1 MGALVIED
9 HLGFPISYRPD
20 PSNPTQVIA
29 TDDTFDIKVLKELKS
44 SVRLNG
50 ANSPHTQELLEI
62 CLHGDALLRML
73 KC

>member
-50 ANSPHTQELLEI
+50 ADSP
-62 CLHGDALLRML
+62 
-73 KC
+73 

>member
-1 MGALVIED
+1 MVSLSITGWTL
-9 HLGFPISYRPD
+9 
-20 PSNPTQVIA
+20 SNPTQVIA

-62 CLHGDALLRML
+62 CVGDALLTML
-73 KC
+73 KY